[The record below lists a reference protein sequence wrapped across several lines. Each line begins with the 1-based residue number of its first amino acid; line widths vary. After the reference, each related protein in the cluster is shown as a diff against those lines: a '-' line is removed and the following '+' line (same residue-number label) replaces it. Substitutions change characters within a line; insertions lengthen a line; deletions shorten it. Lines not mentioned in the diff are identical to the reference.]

1 MNDIPLTKDWVESWN
16 KSNLEA
22 MSGHDLEIFKDLA
35 IQGLDA
41 QAENERLREA
51 LKMEQEKFQQETL
64 RTSEC
69 SVLLRRWIAQP
80 RPGRLRFHQATDIE
94 DKIYEWRK
102 LVGDS
107 EKLLATPINLGRTQ
121 EPKP

>member
-1 MNDIPLTKDWVESWN
+1 MNDDIKTRLLELANDDALPAYATQSFHEAVSEGI
-16 KSNLEA
+16 KSVWIA
-22 MSGHDLEIFKDLA
+22 EI
-35 IQGLDA
+35 
-41 QAENERLREA
+41 ERLRET
-51 LKMEQEKFQQETL
+51 LKMEQEKFQLETL

-107 EKLLATPINLGRTQ
+107 VKLLATPINLGRTQ